1 MKVTVKGLRN
11 KRHEEDIETVNS
23 FLKFLQDEAPLKN
36 DIKVDFVSEK
46 NENMT
51 TGVRFGNSHILVLD
65 GKRML
70 IDVLRTLAHEWV
82 HEFQHQ
88 QLGLSEKAKIQNIGG
103 PVENMCN
110 ILAGIFI
117 KKFEKKFPKYQKS
130 LYGEL

>member
-1 MKVTVKGLRN
+1 MKINVKGLRN
-11 KRHEEDIETVNS
+11 KRHEKDIEVVNS
-23 FLKFLQDEAPLKN
+23 FLKFLQDEAPLRK
-36 DIKVDFVSEK
+36 DVHIHFVSEK
-46 NENMT
+46 NEHMT
-51 TGVRFGNSHILVLD
+51 TGVRFKNSQIYVLD

-117 KKFEKKFPKYQKS
+117 KKFENKFPKYKDS
-130 LYGEL
+130 LYGEI

>member
-1 MKVTVKGLRN
+1 MKVTVKGLRK
-11 KRHEEDIETVNS
+11 KRHDEDIETVNS

-88 QLGLSEKAKIQNIGG
+88 QLGLNEKAKIQNIGG